1 MLFNGIQTA
10 FANLRMAV
18 EASEVDGFLTTVT
31 GGLADFTTG
40 NLGKVIVAGLGI
52 SAGLALAWFGYRWIV
67 RKLSG
72 ALKKGR
78 IG

>member
-1 MLFNGIQTA
+1 MLFNVIQTA

-31 GGLADFTTG
+31 GGLADFSVA
-40 NLGKVIVAGLGI
+40 NLGKVLVAGLGI
-52 SAGLALAWFGYRWIV
+52 SVGLVLCWFGYRWVV
-67 RKLSG
+67 RRVMD

-78 IG
+78 A

>member
-1 MLFNGIQTA
+1 MLIDGIQSA
-10 FANLRMAV
+10 LMNLRMAV
-18 EASEVDGFLTTVT
+18 EASEVDTFLQTVT
-31 GGLADFTTG
+31 GGLSDFTTA
-40 NLGKVIVAGLGI
+40 NLGKVLVAGLGI
-52 SAGLALAWFGYRWIV
+52 SAGLALAWFGYRWIT

>member
-1 MLFNGIQTA
+1 MLINGIQSA
-10 FANLRMAV
+10 LMGLRMAV
-18 EASEVDGFLTTVT
+18 EASEVDTFISTVT
-31 GGLADFTTG
+31 SGLADFTTA
-40 NLGKVIVAGLGI
+40 NLGKVLVAGLGI